1 MEVRK
6 GSDRKET
13 RVMTRQES
21 VPHKAERECAG
32 WPAVRASVSPQQEKK
47 SMAARFVPVKGYD
60 EFFKVEPCESA
71 FKMKS

>member
-32 WPAVRASVSPQQEKK
+32 WPAVRASVSPQQEKRVWPRASSPLK
-47 SMAARFVPVKGYD
+47 DTMSFLKWNRARAPLR
-60 EFFKVEPCESA
+60 
-71 FKMKS
+71 